1 MVQKSGLLF
10 SLSLFLV
17 YFLMSCSE
25 ENIEKTPDISNISI
39 DFKVRRFE
47 KELFQADTLNFSKEL
62 AQIKEK
68 DTEFAEIYFNQI
80 LGSNDLQIAP
90 QGEEK
95 YLIGFTHFKEV
106 RKLYDTIQNIY
117 AIFDPIESDFKTSFK
132 YFKYYFPEKPTPKVT
147 TFISEFSLGNFI
159 YGENNLAVGLE
170 FYLGSNFPY
179 QQKNPQNPNFSAYL
193 IRSFNAD
200 HLVSK
205 TLQPLVDDL
214 IPPPETDHLLAL
226 MIREGKKL
234 YIQDKLLPSTHDSI
248 IMEVSSQQWD
258 WLVDNEKEIF
268 SFFLQESLFYD
279 SNWQKIRKYVEYS
292 PNSPGM
298 PIEAP
303 GRTGAW
309 LGWQIVKALM
319 KKNPSLTLTEMIQRV
334 DAKQF
339 LTDSGYKPPRK

>member
-1 MVQKSGLLF
+1 MYF
-10 SLSLFLV
+10 S
-17 YFLMSCSE
+17 MSCSK

-47 KELFQADTLNFSKEL
+47 KELFQADTLNFNKEL

-95 YLIGFTHFKEV
+95 YLIGFTHYKEV
-106 RKLYDTIQNIY
+106 QKLYDTIQNIY
-117 AIFDPIESDFKTSFK
+117 AIFDPIESDFKTAFK

-159 YGENNLAVGLE
+159 YGENNLAVGLD

-193 IRSFNAD
+193 TRSFNAD

-226 MIREGKKL
+226 IIREGKKL
-234 YIQDKLLPSTHDSI
+234 YVQDKLLPATNDSI
-248 IMEVSSQQWD
+248 IMEVSTQQWD
-258 WLVDNEKEIF
+258 WLVENEKEIF

-334 DAKQF
+334 DSKQF

>member
-1 MVQKSGLLF
+1 MYF
-10 SLSLFLV
+10 S
-17 YFLMSCSE
+17 MSCSK

-47 KELFQADTLNFSKEL
+47 KELFQADTLNFNKEF

-95 YLIGFTHFKEV
+95 YLIGFTHYKEV
-106 RKLYDTIQNIY
+106 QKLYDTIQNIY
-117 AIFDPIESDFKTSFK
+117 AIFDPIESDFKTAFK

-159 YGENNLAVGLE
+159 YGENNLAVGLD

-193 IRSFNAD
+193 TRSFNAD

-234 YIQDKLLPSTHDSI
+234 YVQDKLLPATNDSI
-248 IMEVSSQQWD
+248 IMEVSTQQWD
-258 WLVDNEKEIF
+258 WLVENEKEIF

-334 DAKQF
+334 DSKQF

>member
-1 MVQKSGLLF
+1 MVQKSSLLF
-10 SLSLFLV
+10 SFSILLTLFS
-17 YFLMSCSE
+17 MSCSDD
-25 ENIEKTPDISNISI
+25 NSEKTPDVSNISV

-47 KELFQADTLNFSKEL
+47 NELFKADTLYFAKEL

-68 DTEFAEIYFNQI
+68 DPEFAEIYFNQI
-80 LGSNDLQIAP
+80 LGANDPHIAP

-106 RKLYDTIQNIY
+106 RKLYDTIQHLY
-117 AIFDPIESDFKTSFK
+117 ADFKPIEADFQNAFK
-132 YFKYYFPEKPTPKVT
+132 YFAYYFPGKSTPSIT

-159 YGENNLAVGLE
+159 YGENNLAVGLD
-170 FYLGSNFPY
+170 FYLGSTYPY

-193 IRSFNAD
+193 TRTFNAE

-214 IPPPETDHLLAL
+214 VPQPETDHLLAL

-234 YIQDKLLPSTHDSI
+234 YIQEKLLPDTPDSI
-248 IMEVSSQQWD
+248 LMEVTRQQWD
-258 WLVDNEKEIF
+258 WLVENEKEIF
-268 SFFLQESLFYD
+268 AYFVQESLFYD

-298 PIEAP
+298 PVEAP

-309 LGWQIVKALM
+309 LGWQIVKAFM
-319 KKNPSLTLTEMIQRV
+319 KKNPSITLTELTQKV
-334 DAKQF
+334 DSKQF
-339 LTDSGYKPPRK
+339 LTESAYKPPRK

>member
-1 MVQKSGLLF
+1 
-10 SLSLFLV
+10 
-17 YFLMSCSE
+17 
-25 ENIEKTPDISNISI
+25 
-39 DFKVRRFE
+39 
-47 KELFQADTLNFSKEL
+47 
-62 AQIKEK
+62 
-68 DTEFAEIYFNQI
+68 
-80 LGSNDLQIAP
+80 LQIAP

-193 IRSFNAD
+193 TRSFNAD

>member
-10 SLSLFLV
+10 SLSLFLM
-17 YFLMSCSE
+17 YFSMSCSK

-47 KELFQADTLNFSKEL
+47 KELFQADTLNFNKEL

-95 YLIGFTHFKEV
+95 YLIGFTHYKEV
-106 RKLYDTIQNIY
+106 QKLYDTIQNIY
-117 AIFDPIESDFKTSFK
+117 AIFDPIESDFKTAFK

-159 YGENNLAVGLE
+159 YGENNLAVGLD

-193 IRSFNAD
+193 TRSFNAD

-234 YIQDKLLPSTHDSI
+234 YVQDKLLPATNDSI
-248 IMEVSSQQWD
+248 IMEVSTQQWD
-258 WLVDNEKEIF
+258 WLVENEKEIF

-334 DAKQF
+334 DSKQF

>member
-1 MVQKSGLLF
+1 MYF
-10 SLSLFLV
+10 SV
-17 YFLMSCSE
+17 SCSE
-25 ENIEKTPDISNISI
+25 ENIEKTPDFSNISI

-47 KELFQADTLNFSKEL
+47 KELFQADTLNFNKEL

-80 LGSNDLQIAP
+80 LGSNDLKIAP

-117 AIFDPIESDFKTSFK
+117 ALFEPIEADFQTSFK
-132 YFKYYFPEKPTPKVT
+132 YFKYYFPDKPTPKVT

-159 YGENNLAVGLE
+159 YGENNLAVGLD

-193 IRSFNAD
+193 TRSFNAD

-234 YIQDKLLPSTHDSI
+234 YIQDKLLPFTQDSI
-248 IMEVSSQQWD
+248 IMEVTAKQWD

-319 KKNPSLTLTEMIQRV
+319 KKNPSLTLSEMIQRI
-334 DAKQF
+334 DSKQF

>member
-1 MVQKSGLLF
+1 M
-10 SLSLFLV
+10 
-17 YFLMSCSE
+17 
-25 ENIEKTPDISNISI
+25 
-39 DFKVRRFE
+39 
-47 KELFQADTLNFSKEL
+47 
-62 AQIKEK
+62 
-68 DTEFAEIYFNQI
+68 
-80 LGSNDLQIAP
+80 
-90 QGEEK
+90 
-95 YLIGFTHFKEV
+95 
-106 RKLYDTIQNIY
+106 
-117 AIFDPIESDFKTSFK
+117 
-132 YFKYYFPEKPTPKVT
+132 
-147 TFISEFSLGNFI
+147 
-159 YGENNLAVGLE
+159 
-170 FYLGSNFPY
+170 
-179 QQKNPQNPNFSAYL
+179 
-193 IRSFNAD
+193 
-200 HLVSK
+200 
-205 TLQPLVDDL
+205 VDDL

-334 DAKQF
+334 DSKQF

>member
-1 MVQKSGLLF
+1 MYF
-10 SLSLFLV
+10 S
-17 YFLMSCSE
+17 MSCSK

-47 KELFQADTLNFSKEL
+47 KELFQADTLNFNKEL

-95 YLIGFTHFKEV
+95 YLIGFTHYKEV
-106 RKLYDTIQNIY
+106 QKLYDTIQNIY
-117 AIFDPIESDFKTSFK
+117 AIFDPIESDFKTAFK

-159 YGENNLAVGLE
+159 YGENNLAVGLD

-193 IRSFNAD
+193 TRSFNAD

-234 YIQDKLLPSTHDSI
+234 YVQDKLLPATNDSI
-248 IMEVSSQQWD
+248 IMEVSTQQWD
-258 WLVDNEKEIF
+258 WLVENEKEIF

-334 DAKQF
+334 DSKQF